1 MSLGEHLRELR
12 NRVVKAAFS
21 IVVGTI
27 AGWFLYARVYHLLT
41 APIDAYKA
49 ANPDR
54 AADIRLTYEGLTTA
68 FSLQLSLS
76 IFIGL
81 IISSPIWLYQAWA
94 FIVPGLTKHE
104 KRVSYAFI
112 GAAVPLFLLGIFLAH
127 LSMPIVMGVLLDFAQ
142 QGTANFQQLS
152 AYFNF
157 VTRYMLGFGLAFL
170 LPVFQIA
177 LNMVGILPAQRM
189 MKAWRPAVFLIFVFS
204 AIMMPTPD
212 PYTMFLLAVPLI
224 VLFFAAIGVARVL
237 DRRKVAA
244 RPTWLDASDDEAS
257 EITETPVAAEPAA
270 PVTEGES
277 ALPDTEVSAVDAAE
291 PVPTP
296 DVVTPSDSAEITGA
310 ALEAGHQVEP
320 PARQ

>member
-1 MSLGEHLRELR
+1 MAVVRRRPRDPEGRMSLSEHLRELR
-12 NRVVKAAFS
+12 NRVVKAAFAV
-21 IVVGTI
+21 VVGTI
-27 AGWFLYARVYHLLT
+27 IGWFLYGRVYYLLT

-49 ANPDR
+49 AHPDR
-54 AADIRLTYEGLTTA
+54 AEDIKLTYEGLTTA
-68 FSLQLSLS
+68 FSLQLSVS
-76 IFIGL
+76 IFIGVV
-81 IISSPIWLYQAWA
+81 ISSPIWLYQAWA
-94 FIVPGLTKHE
+94 FVVPGLTKRE

-127 LSMPIVMGVLLDFAQ
+127 VSMPIVMGVLLDFAQ

-177 LNMVGILPAQRM
+177 LNMIGILPAERM

-212 PYTMFLLAVPLI
+212 PYTMFLLAVPLV
-224 VLFFAAIGVARVL
+224 VLFFAAIGVAKIL

-244 RPTWLDASDDEAS
+244 RPEWLDLGDEQASR
-257 EITETPVAAEPAA
+257 IT
-270 PVTEGES
+270 
-277 ALPDTEVSAVDAAE
+277 D
-291 PVPTP
+291 VPTP
-296 DVVTPSDSAEITGA
+296 IDEAGALSEETGVPTGETVTPAGSDSADAETDA
-310 ALEAGHQVEP
+310 RAEP
-320 PARQ
+320 PTRS